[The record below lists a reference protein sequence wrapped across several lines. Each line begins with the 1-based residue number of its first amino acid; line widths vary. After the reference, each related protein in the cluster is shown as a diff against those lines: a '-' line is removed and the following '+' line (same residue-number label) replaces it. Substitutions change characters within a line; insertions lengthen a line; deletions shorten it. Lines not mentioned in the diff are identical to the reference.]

1 MSVEEY
7 KRAAALKALEYVTDG
22 MRLGI
27 GTGST
32 ADLFIQA
39 LGEKVARG
47 LRIIGVA
54 TSLRSEVLARQHGIP
69 LVDIDAAGILDLTV
83 DGADEIDSDL
93 RLIKGGGG
101 ALLREKIV
109 ASASNRVL
117 IIADET
123 KLVPQLGA
131 FPLPVEI
138 SPFAWKTI
146 SRRIRDN
153 LSHFD
158 VGNAAAGRENV
169 LIPDRWRALYSGL
182 RSETHWRSP
191 RSFGVSQP
199 GSRGDGAWAVYRP
212 GERSHHRRPQWR
224 TDHTARRQPV
234 SRALISLP
242 FLKEAAR

>member
-158 VGNAAAGRENV
+158 VGNVAVALRRDAKMSSFLTDGGHYILDCDLKRIGDPQGLSAFLSQVPGVMEHGLFIGLASAAIIAGPSGARIIRPEGSLFPV
-169 LIPDRWRALYSGL
+169 L
-182 RSETHWRSP
+182 
-191 RSFGVSQP
+191 
-199 GSRGDGAWAVYRP
+199 
-212 GERSHHRRPQWR
+212 
-224 TDHTARRQPV
+224 
-234 SRALISLP
+234 
-242 FLKEAAR
+242 

>member
-1 MSVEEY
+1 MSAEEY

-47 LRIIGVA
+47 LRVIGVA
-54 TSLRSEVLARQHGIP
+54 TSRRTEMLARQYGIP
-69 LVDIDAAGILDLTV
+69 LVDIDAAGVLDLTV
-83 DGADEIDSDL
+83 DGADEIDPEL

-101 ALLREKIV
+101 ALLREKIT
-109 ASASNRVL
+109 ASTSNRVL
-117 IIADET
+117 IIADES

-158 VGNAAAGRENV
+158 VGNVAVALRRDAKMSSFLTDGGHYILDCDLKRIGDPEGLAAFLNQVPGVMEHGLFTGMTSAAIIAGPSGVRILRPEGSLFPV
-169 LIPDRWRALYSGL
+169 L
-182 RSETHWRSP
+182 
-191 RSFGVSQP
+191 
-199 GSRGDGAWAVYRP
+199 
-212 GERSHHRRPQWR
+212 
-224 TDHTARRQPV
+224 
-234 SRALISLP
+234 
-242 FLKEAAR
+242 